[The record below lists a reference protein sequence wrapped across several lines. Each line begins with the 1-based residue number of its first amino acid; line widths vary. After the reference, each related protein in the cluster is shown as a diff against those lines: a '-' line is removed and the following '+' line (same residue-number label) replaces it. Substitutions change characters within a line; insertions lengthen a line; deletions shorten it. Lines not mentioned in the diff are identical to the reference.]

1 MGFDLTILAALVAL
15 YSVFAAKLGRW
26 SITGPMV
33 FVLIGFLLGPRVLGV
48 LILSTQAEAIKSVT
62 EFTLAVLLFA
72 DASTLNLRQVRE
84 DEQLPVRLLTVGM
97 LFTLALGTLIAL
109 VLLPGEGLA
118 FAALIAAILAPTDA
132 ALGLPIFTNP
142 LVPMRIRRAL
152 NVESGLNDG
161 IATPF
166 VTLFLAFAIST
177 QEHTADHWLLSA
189 LGAIALGVAFGALIG
204 ALGAWLLVEA
214 RQRDWSSHA
223 MERLAIL
230 AIGLTAYFG
239 AVLLQGNGFIAA
251 FVAGITFSYVSRNQF
266 AESTAF
272 TESLSALLSLIVWTI
287 FGTVLVSAAL
297 VFTTD
302 WRPVLYAALSLTV
315 IRMLPVA
322 LALQGMGFRRDTIA
336 LMGWFGPRGLAS
348 VVFTLLAF
356 EELTAAG
363 KSIDTLVAVAT
374 WTILLSVFA
383 HGFSA
388 RPLANWYAQRLKATG
403 GTQID
408 LAEFSEAPPKGRV

>member
-26 SITGPMV
+26 SITGPMM

-97 LFTLALGTLIAL
+97 LLTLALGTLVAL

-142 LVPMRIRRAL
+142 LVPVRIRRAL

-166 VTLFLAFAIST
+166 VSLFLAFAIST
-177 QEHTADHWLLSA
+177 EGHDDESLAALCARSYRARRCLRRFDGLARRLA
-189 LGAIALGVAFGALIG
+189 LGGGAP
-204 ALGAWLLVEA
+204 A
-214 RQRDWSSHA
+214 
-223 MERLAIL
+223 
-230 AIGLTAYFG
+230 
-239 AVLLQGNGFIAA
+239 
-251 FVAGITFSYVSRNQF
+251 
-266 AESTAF
+266 
-272 TESLSALLSLIVWTI
+272 
-287 FGTVLVSAAL
+287 
-297 VFTTD
+297 
-302 WRPVLYAALSLTV
+302 
-315 IRMLPVA
+315 
-322 LALQGMGFRRDTIA
+322 
-336 LMGWFGPRGLAS
+336 
-348 VVFTLLAF
+348 
-356 EELTAAG
+356 
-363 KSIDTLVAVAT
+363 
-374 WTILLSVFA
+374 
-383 HGFSA
+383 
-388 RPLANWYAQRLKATG
+388 
-403 GTQID
+403 
-408 LAEFSEAPPKGRV
+408 

>member
-1 MGFDLTILAALVAL
+1 MGVDLTILAALIAL

-97 LFTLALGTLIAL
+97 LLTLALGTLVAL

-142 LVPMRIRRAL
+142 LVPVRIRRAL

-166 VTLFLAFAIST
+166 VSLFLAFAIST
-177 QEHTADHWLLSA
+177 EGHETNHWLLSA
-189 LGAIALGVAFGALIG
+189 LGAIALGVAFGALMG

-214 RQRDWSSHA
+214 RQREWSSHA

-230 AIGLTAYFG
+230 AIGLTAYFST
-239 AVLLQGNGFIAA
+239 VLLQGNGFIAA
-251 FVAGITFSYVSRNQF
+251 FVSGITFSYVSRNQF
-266 AESTAF
+266 AEPTSF
-272 TESLSALLSLIVWTI
+272 TETLSALLSLLVWTI
-287 FGTVLVSAAL
+287 FGAVLVSAAL

-302 WRPVLYAALSLTV
+302 WRPLLYAALSLTL

-336 LMGWFGPRGLAS
+336 LVGWFGPRGLAS

-356 EELTAAG
+356 EELASAG
-363 KSIDTLVAVAT
+363 KPIDTLVTVAT

-388 RPLANWYAQRLKATG
+388 GPLARWYAQRLKAAE
-403 GTQID
+403 GTKVE
-408 LAEFSEAPPKGRV
+408 LAEFSETPPQRRV

>member
-1 MGFDLTILAALVAL
+1 
-15 YSVFAAKLGRW
+15 
-26 SITGPMV
+26 
-33 FVLIGFLLGPRVLGV
+33 
-48 LILSTQAEAIKSVT
+48 
-62 EFTLAVLLFA
+62 
-72 DASTLNLRQVRE
+72 
-84 DEQLPVRLLTVGM
+84 
-97 LFTLALGTLIAL
+97 
-109 VLLPGEGLA
+109 
-118 FAALIAAILAPTDA
+118 
-132 ALGLPIFTNP
+132 
-142 LVPMRIRRAL
+142 
-152 NVESGLNDG
+152 
-161 IATPF
+161 
-166 VTLFLAFAIST
+166 
-177 QEHTADHWLLSA
+177 
-189 LGAIALGVAFGALIG
+189 
-204 ALGAWLLVEA
+204 
-214 RQRDWSSHA
+214 

-403 GTQID
+403 GTQVE